1 MDPRN
6 RNLIDKYPKLNSD
19 EKTTMRIS
27 GTSVMRRREP
37 TNPQTA
43 SHMPNMAWD
52 HSEQMHVWPDGH
64 KNALIESTN
73 YTGQQQ
79 RSMKTMNKSGKPYA
93 LGVSVG
99 GAPRSGGV
107 ADKNLKPTKNILK

>member
-52 HSEQMHVWPDGH
+52 HSEQMHVFPD
-64 KNALIESTN
+64 NDPQALVEASKI
-73 YTGQQQ
+73 TGD
-79 RSMKTMNKSGKPYA
+79 SLTAYKTMNKSGRPYA

-99 GAPRSGGV
+99 GAPRDGGM